1 VKPNGSL
8 GSKIAVITRRQVGS
22 NVRRANLA
30 PLDITFNNAGR
41 GGVLAGTTAENRG
54 RTFASLP
61 SAVFLGELP
70 D

>member
-41 GGVLAGTTAENRG
+41 GGVLAGTTAERG